1 MDEVLARYHA
11 KIAADRG
18 KWYAATIVAFMT
30 PDKYI
35 IKWDDGDT
43 NDMVKRENDLKPVV

>member
-1 MDEVLARYHA
+1 
-11 KIAADRG
+11 G
-18 KWYAATIVAFMT
+18 KWYAATIVAFMN